1 MISLEYHCTNP
12 RLKVSYYILRRPPVS
27 TPHNIMIAD
36 SIPSCTLPSS
46 TIPSCT
52 LPSSSNIIGAG
63 ILPITPSKNI
73 LKNTTVSNKVQ
84 RDDNIFLE
92 PPKVTP
98 LVFEDIQS
106 SFGMSANLHEDS
118 QMTRANKNIMD
129 TVQAMT
135 KEREHMDQS
144 KQL

>member
-36 SIPSCTLPSS
+36 SIPSS
-46 TIPSCT
+46 T

-63 ILPITPSKNI
+63 ILPSTPSKNI

-135 KEREHMDQS
+135 KEREHMDLS

>member
-36 SIPSCTLPSS
+36 SIPSSTLPS
-46 TIPSCT
+46 
-52 LPSSSNIIGAG
+52 SSSNIIGAG
-63 ILPITPSKNI
+63 ILPSAPSKNI

>member
-27 TPHNIMIAD
+27 TPHKIMIAD

-46 TIPSCT
+46 T

-63 ILPITPSKNI
+63 ILPIAPSKNI
-73 LKNTTVSNKVQ
+73 LNTTVSNNVQ

-92 PPKVTP
+92 QPKVTP

>member
-36 SIPSCTLPSS
+36 SIPSS
-46 TIPSCT
+46 T

-63 ILPITPSKNI
+63 ILPSAPSKNI

-135 KEREHMDQS
+135 KEREHMDLS